1 MTLQKRH
8 KHHLGFTL
16 LEIIAVL
23 VIFGILAAVTVQRYI
38 YLEEN
43 AYRLAIDAA
52 VSGLNSRESR
62 AWAEVKAS
70 SSGWISDNSIWIK
83 LTLNENG
90 TIDIGYP
97 DLGDDYKWMGNKANR
112 NGESYL
118 LYKNKANR
126 NGESYL
132 LYKQG
137 TPVMLIRTPSTTD
150 KPARWKKKIK
160 EGQNENFDGL

>member
-97 DLGDDYKWMGNKANR
+97 DLGDDYKWVG
-112 NGESYL
+112 
-118 LYKNKANR
+118 NKANR

-150 KPARWKKKIK
+150 KPARWKKKMK